1 MKRTEKDIYDFVNRK
16 LEEAK
21 AQRLRQPF
29 TSRESGELGAK
40 IEAYHEVLNFIG
52 TIRIDEKKLKEIVT
66 NIKTTNKGKKLFFA
80 KNTWNEKGE

>member
-21 AQRLRQPF
+21 VRRFRQPF

-40 IEAYHEVLNFIG
+40 IEAYEEVLNFIG
-52 TIRIDEKKLKEIVT
+52 TIRT
-66 NIKTTNKGKKLFFA
+66 
-80 KNTWNEKGE
+80 KGE

>member
-1 MKRTEKDIYDFVNRK
+1 MKRTEKEIYDFVAKK

-21 AQRLRQPF
+21 VQRFRQRA

-52 TIRIDEKKLKEIVT
+52 TVRS
-66 NIKTTNKGKKLFFA
+66 NS
-80 KNTWNEKGE
+80 NEQSK